1 MEKIR
6 KERQRLW
13 DTYIDLAATEAT
25 CPLYEFRGLT
35 FYEVPGCEISRPY
48 TTWLKEMSESP
59 YLPKSRKYLMHVAA
73 NHKAFYEGD
82 CGESLIILEGA
93 SFMTL
98 RIGSDMLY
106 VAVKPWDRHAMRSH
120 ARHKNLIYDLRNLEL
135 VSLKENSEGYENV
148 LIASF

>member
-1 MEKIR
+1 MDKIR

-35 FYEVPGCEISRPY
+35 FHEVPGCEISRPY
-48 TTWLKEMSESP
+48 TTWLKTMSQSP
-59 YLPKSRKYLMHVAA
+59 YLPKSRKYLMQVATT
-73 NHKAFYEGD
+73 HKEFYKGEF
-82 CGESLIILEGA
+82 GESLLILRDA
-93 SFMTL
+93 SFVAL

-106 VAVKPWDRHAMRSH
+106 VAVKPRDTHVMRSH

-135 VSLKENSEGYENV
+135 VSLKENSEGYDNV

>member
-1 MEKIR
+1 MKKIR

-13 DTYIDLAATEAT
+13 DEYIDLAAREAT
-25 CPLYEFRGLT
+25 DPLYEFRGLT

-48 TTWLKEMSESP
+48 TTWLKEMSQSP
-59 YLPKSRKYLMHVAA
+59 YLPKSRATLMRVATA
-73 NHKAFYEGD
+73 HKEFYEGD
-82 CGESLIILEGA
+82 VGESLLILEDA
-93 SFMTL
+93 SFVSL

-106 VAVKPWDRHAMRSH
+106 VAVKPWDWHAMRSH

-148 LIASF
+148 VIASF

>member
-13 DTYIDLAATEAT
+13 DTYIDRAATEAT

-35 FYEVPGCEISRPY
+35 FHEVPGCEISRPY

-59 YLPKSRKYLMHVAA
+59 YLPKSRKYLMQVAT
-73 NHKAFYEGD
+73 NHKEFYEGEF
-82 CGESLIILEGA
+82 GESLVILRDA
-93 SFMTL
+93 SFVAL

-106 VAVKPWDRHAMRSH
+106 VAIKPWDWHAMRSH
-120 ARHKNLIYDLRNLEL
+120 ARAKNLIYDLRNLEL
-135 VSLKENSEGYENV
+135 ISLKENSEGFENV

>member
-1 MEKIR
+1 MDKIR

-13 DTYIDLAATEAT
+13 DTYIDLAANTSTLAFN
-25 CPLYEFRGLT
+25 YFNGLT

-48 TTWLKEMSESP
+48 TTWLREMSQSP
-59 YLPKSRKYLMHVAA
+59 YLPKSREALMLVAT
-73 NHKAFYEGD
+73 NHKEFYQGD
-82 CGESLIILEGA
+82 CGESLLLLSDA
-93 SFMTL
+93 SFVAL

-106 VAVKPWDRHAMRSH
+106 VAVKPWDWHAMRSH